1 MCAVQKLLSRG
12 RWIKM
17 EAHATASLLL
27 SCGKSPLPSLPH
39 LDPSHLSGL
48 SLNVTS
54 PEMPYPKAV
63 LSQHTVCPSRDAPV
77 TFVMICLV
85 IYPCNLSPHQ
95 TLRPMKMG
103 TTKTVCSIIY
113 HILWSA

>member
-1 MCAVQKLLSRG
+1 
-12 RWIKM
+12 M

-48 SLNVTS
+48 NLNVTS

-63 LSQHTVCPSRDAPV
+63 LSQHTVCPSRGAPV

-85 IYPCNLSPHQ
+85 IYLCNLSPHQ